1 MSPFLTNKNN
11 LEFDPKKLKF
21 SFIDFKRVQLRTKG
35 HTKKRLFFVE
45 FHIALYGKMEN
56 ESSTKRKMK

>member
-21 SFIDFKRVQLRTKG
+21 SFIDFRRVRLRTKG
-35 HTKKRLFFVE
+35 HTKFFIIMLN
-45 FHIALYGKMEN
+45 FTSHSMEN